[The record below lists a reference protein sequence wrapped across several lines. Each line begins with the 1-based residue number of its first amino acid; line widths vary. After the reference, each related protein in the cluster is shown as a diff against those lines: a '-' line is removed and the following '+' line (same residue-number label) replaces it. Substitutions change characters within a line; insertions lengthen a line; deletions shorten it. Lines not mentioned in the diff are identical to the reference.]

1 MPRWIA
7 FDQKTSSLLRTRL
20 TQDDRIETFGRGAL
34 DYALAKPGA
43 VVTMLPSAGDAVA
56 LAIFRPRPRRAG
68 VEVQPA
74 RREVRPS
81 SGAIRAGGFLGLSDE
96 AAFDDEPQVQQKK
109 SWWKRF
115 WEDDER

>member
-1 MPRWIA
+1 M
-7 FDQKTSSLLRTRL
+7 
-20 TQDDRIETFGRGAL
+20 
-34 DYALAKPGA
+34 
-43 VVTMLPSAGDAVA
+43 
-56 LAIFRPRPRRAG
+56 
-68 VEVQPA
+68 
-74 RREVRPS
+74 PS